1 MGGGVLK
8 VGAFAV
14 DSDPGTAFFGRRGG
28 QRGWRDD
35 WAASPGGRWI
45 WRMET
50 AVMADGDRSKEV
62 DAGGYGW
69 TLENR
74 RQSEVRC
81 GAVS

>member
-1 MGGGVLK
+1 MR
-8 VGAFAV
+8 AFAV
-14 DSDPGTAFFGRRGG
+14 GSDLRTASSGRSGS
-28 QRGWRDD
+28 QRGRRDD
-35 WAASPGGRWI
+35 WAAPQPRGRWI

-50 AVMADGDRSKEV
+50 AVMADGDRSKEA

-69 TLENR
+69 TLGNR